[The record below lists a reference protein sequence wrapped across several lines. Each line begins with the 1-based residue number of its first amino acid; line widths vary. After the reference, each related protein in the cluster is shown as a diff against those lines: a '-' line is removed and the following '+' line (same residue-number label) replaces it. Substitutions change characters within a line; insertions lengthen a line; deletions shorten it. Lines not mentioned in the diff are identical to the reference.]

1 MKFLKFANLSSE
13 QFSTPPPSPENP
25 RLKGLSVEEP
35 SVKSL
40 AESIKK
46 YGQLQPIIVTPVNGK
61 FKVLDGDRRWI
72 AVFKI
77 LKLKTIKAAV
87 YETTPLERAKVRLVS
102 NIQREDLSPVEKGKY
117 CTDLFKVLAE
127 TENLDPDKAWLDRAT
142 RSKLLSQISLEVGV
156 KPVTIINWVQLW
168 QTYPPDIQRMI
179 AANKEELRK
188 GLVPPSKAL
197 VVAHIARTI
206 KANPAALLKI
216 VIKHNFST
224 RKLEELRR
232 AILKE
237 GLEVNQ
243 HNFEEVML
251 KFSKKLIY
259 RGSLVLK
266 SEIYRKALQK
276 ATELNMR
283 FLDYLNLSLEFSVNH
298 SDVFKQFVISKLK
311 KESVD
316 Q

>member
-1 MKFLKFANLSSE
+1 MKFLKFANLSYK
-13 QFSTPPPSPENP
+13 QLLTPSPMNP

-46 YGQLQPIIVTPVNGK
+46 HGQLQPIIVTPVNGK
-61 FKVLDGDRRWI
+61 FEVLDGDRRCV
-72 AVFKI
+72 AVFKV

-224 RKLEELRR
+224 KKLEELRR

-251 KFSKKLIY
+251 KFSKKLTHHGQLMFRTELY
-259 RGSLVLK
+259 K
-266 SEIYRKALQK
+266 KALQK
-276 ATELNMR
+276 AAEFNMR
-283 FLDYLNLSLEFSVNH
+283 FTDYVNLSLEFSLNH
-298 SDVFKQFVISKLK
+298 HDMFKQFVIQKIGSE
-311 KESVD
+311 ESVME
-316 Q
+316 

>member
-1 MKFLKFANLSSE
+1 MKFVKFANLSYA
-13 QFSTPPPSPENP
+13 QLLTPSPMNP

-46 YGQLQPIIVTPVNGK
+46 HGQLQPIIVTPVNGK
-61 FKVLDGDRRWI
+61 FEVLDGDRRCV
-72 AVFKI
+72 AVFKV

-102 NIQREDLSPVEKGKY
+102 NIQRQDLSPVEKGKY
-117 CTDLFKVLAE
+117 CIDLFKVLAE
-127 TENLDPDKAWLDRAT
+127 TENLDPDKAWMDRLT

-179 AANKEELRK
+179 AANKEELRQ
-188 GLVPPSKAL
+188 GLVAPSKAL

-224 RKLEELRR
+224 QKLEELRK

-243 HNFEEVML
+243 RNFEQVML
-251 KFSKKLIY
+251 NFSRKLVHRGDLTFRTEVYKK
-259 RGSLVLK
+259 VMQKTAELK
-266 SEIYRKALQK
+266 
-276 ATELNMR
+276 MR
-283 FLDYLNLSLEFSVNH
+283 FNDYMNLCLEFSLNH
-298 SDVFKQFVISKLK
+298 YDMFKQFVIQNLE
-311 KESVD
+311 KEGEG
-316 Q
+316 